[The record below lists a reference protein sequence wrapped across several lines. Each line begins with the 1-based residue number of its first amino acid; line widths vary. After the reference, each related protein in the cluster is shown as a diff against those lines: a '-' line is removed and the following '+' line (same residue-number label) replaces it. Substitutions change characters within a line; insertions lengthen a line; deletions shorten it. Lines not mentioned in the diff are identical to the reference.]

1 MPDTSLHRLIY
12 CSRSRLTGGEAA
24 LEAEIRQI
32 LGTSRRNNAR
42 AGVTGALLFNAG
54 CFGQVLEGPLPA
66 VQATFERIQRDER
79 HGEVTLLDFG
89 PAERRGF
96 AAWSMAFVGR
106 SSRHRDLFGD
116 IAGTSG
122 FDPGRLSGERLL
134 ALLTDFVL
142 QEEPTSPAA

>member
-1 MPDTSLHRLIY
+1 M
-12 CSRSRLTGGEAA
+12 E
-24 LEAEIRQI
+24 
-32 LGTSRRNNAR
+32 
-42 AGVTGALLFNAG
+42 VTGALLFNAS
-54 CFGQVLEGPLPA
+54 CFGQEGPLPT

-79 HGEVTLLDFG
+79 HGDVTPLDLG

-116 IAGTSG
+116 LAGASG

-142 QEEPTSPAA
+142 REKPASSAV